1 MPRGV
6 ALMGLMKK
14 SSAQE
19 EYVTVSLHKGKRF
32 LEQKL
37 SIWPDNQ
44 TALTQMLIL
53 HHARGNVEILFIIPR
68 SSFLSVNP
76 TGVGLRFSA
85 NYLRGAAGAWTVKGT
100 R

>member
-44 TALTQMLIL
+44 TALTQVIHEYDKWTAL
-53 HHARGNVEILFIIPR
+53 HLGPITINKNR
-68 SSFLSVNP
+68 
-76 TGVGLRFSA
+76 RFSS
-85 NYLRGAAGAWTVKGT
+85 YP
-100 R
+100 

>member
-44 TALTQMLIL
+44 TALTQVI
-53 HHARGNVEILFIIPR
+53 HE
-68 SSFLSVNP
+68 
-76 TGVGLRFSA
+76 
-85 NYLRGAAGAWTVKGT
+85 YDE
-100 R
+100 